1 MEIIIMPKFT
11 LEQVENYVNDFTKA
25 NKKIP
30 ANRTTAEMF
39 MSLNEEYQIMSLP
52 ESIEEYKNSKSQEKN
67 VALVNMLKEPT
78 KQFLS
83 VTGDI
88 MGGRGIFAWFRRQ
101 TYKLGA
107 FLGIDPQGLNI
118 AAKLSEQ
125 YMKRFDTI
133 IKDTTN
139 DQQDMM
145 AELRRKLNQRAAVDP
160 HALKE
165 LESKRL
171 EDARKAQAKDIA
183 ATPWEHELDRERKQV
198 VEKIVHPNPPTEPSP

>member
-11 LEQVENYVNDFTKA
+11 LEQVEIYVNGFTNA
-25 NKKIP
+25 NEKIP

-39 MSLNEEYQIMSLP
+39 MSLN
-52 ESIEEYKNSKSQEKN
+52 EEYKNSKSQEKN

-125 YMKRFDTI
+125 YMRRFDTI

-160 HALKE
+160 SALKE

-198 VEKIVHPNPPTEPSP
+198 VEKIVRPNPPTEPSP

>member
-11 LEQVENYVNDFTKA
+11 LEQVEIYVNGFTKA

-39 MSLNEEYQIMSLP
+39 MSLN
-52 ESIEEYKNSKSQEKN
+52 EEYKNSKSQEKN

-183 ATPWEHELDRERKQV
+183 ATPWEHEPDRERKQV
-198 VEKIVHPNPPTEPSP
+198 VEKIVHPNPPT

>member
-39 MSLNEEYQIMSLP
+39 MSLN
-52 ESIEEYKNSKSQEKN
+52 EEYKNSKSQEKN

-198 VEKIVHPNPPTEPSP
+198 VEKIVHPNPPT